1 MQLADLDSKV
11 FDTHDGIAKE
21 LPLKMRKPKL
31 TVIVPVYNE
40 RETVCE
46 ILKRVIALP
55 VGKEIIVVDNCS
67 TDGTRELLKAFREQ
81 WQPDERTQ
89 RLEVVFQRRNLL
101 KGTSV
106 KTGIRRAHGKYV
118 IVQDADLEY
127 NPNDILRLLDY
138 AEKHNAPV
146 VFGSR
151 LLRCA
156 SKHRGLFAFGR
167 RFLSWL
173 FRALYRAEV
182 TDVATCYK
190 LIRTDIAQKLPLQS
204 RGFELDFEIP
214 ARLRLRGIPIIELPI
229 SYKPRSVR
237 EGKKLRFWDGAKAIY
252 VLLKCRLSKG

>member
-1 MQLADLDSKV
+1 
-11 FDTHDGIAKE
+11 
-21 LPLKMRKPKL
+21 MRKPKL

-40 RETVCE
+40 RKTVWE

-55 VGKEIIVVDNCS
+55 VSKEIIVVDNCS
-67 TDGTRELLKAFREQ
+67 TDGTRELLKAFEEQ
-81 WQPDERTQ
+81 WQPDEYTH
-89 RLEVVFQRRNLL
+89 RLEIIFQPQNLL

-106 KTGIRRAHGKYV
+106 KTGIRRAHGEYV

-127 NPNDILRLLDY
+127 NPDDILQLLEH
-138 AEKHNAPV
+138 AQNHNAPV

-151 LLRCA
+151 LLRRVDKCE
-156 SKHRGLFAFGR
+156 GIFAFGR

-190 LIRTDIAQKLPLQS
+190 LMRTDVAQALPLQS
-204 RGFELDFEIP
+204 KGFELDFEIP
-214 ARLRLRGIPIIELPI
+214 ARLRLRGIPIIEVPI

-237 EGKKLRFWDGAKAIY
+237 EGKKLRLWDGVKAIY
-252 VLLKCRLSKG
+252 VLLKCRLSKE